1 MSAISRTLRSSL
13 AIFWIV
19 LSHAAFA
26 WLLGAKPIEVRRTP
40 LTSAPMLAE
49 LWGEELGTA
58 ENELSPRTT
67 ELRVV
72 LAVPDLP
79 VDSMPE
85 PIIEAPRIDPNHV
98 VESAPFAGRAHL
110 QDGAVATVILALQ
123 IAADGSVMSATVV
136 RSDGDESVN
145 TAAIAYARATRWIPG
160 SIDGAAQPMEASL
173 TVILGEKA

>member
-1 MSAISRTLRSSL
+1 MSAISRKLRSTF

-26 WLLGAKPIEVRRTP
+26 WLLYADPIEVRRIP
-40 LTSAPMLAE
+40 HASAPMLAE
-49 LWGEELGTA
+49 LWGEEIGTA
-58 ENELSPRTT
+58 ENAQSPRTA
-67 ELRVV
+67 ELRVL

-79 VDSMPE
+79 ADSMPE
-85 PIIEAPRIDPNHV
+85 PAIEVPRIDPDHV

-110 QDGAVATVILALQ
+110 RDGAVATVLLALQ
-123 IAADGSVMSATVV
+123 IAADGSVLSARIV

-145 TAAIAYARATRWIPG
+145 TAAVDYARATRWIPG

-173 TVILGEKA
+173 TVILGENA